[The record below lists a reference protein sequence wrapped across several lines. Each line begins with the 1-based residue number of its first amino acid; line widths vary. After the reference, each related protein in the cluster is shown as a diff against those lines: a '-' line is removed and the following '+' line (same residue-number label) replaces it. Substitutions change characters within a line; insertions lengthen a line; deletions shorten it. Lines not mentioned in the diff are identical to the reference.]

1 MTGEQLIAAA
11 SLGALAAAAV
21 VLMLPRRDVAGPR
34 RWSNLLLP
42 ASQLALAAFMFHH
55 IVASGLPEWLFA
67 LVAGTCFACALGDVV
82 LFRALW
88 KAERADV
95 EAERARLL
103 EEQVAMQDEHRARLE
118 ADLRDAGRVREQLA
132 AELDRVDELL
142 QAHELAEVPGQLDRA
157 ARAMKGAEGRWCE
170 HPVVDALVAAKARTL
185 ADAGVR
191 FDARLNVPED
201 LPLPDVE
208 LCALFSNTLDNALHA
223 CAKVPAEGRFVELRA
238 RSAGGFFLLDMA
250 NACTADATAQ
260 GPLAKAKRPVV
271 GGHGWGLRIL
281 QTIAARHAGTC
292 SFEREEGVFRTS
304 VALELP
310 RA

>member
-1 MTGEQLIAAA
+1 MTGEQLIAVA

-21 VLMLPRRDVAGPR
+21 VLMLPRRGAAGPR
-34 RWSNLLLP
+34 RRSNLLLP
-42 ASQLALAAFMFHH
+42 ASQLALAAFMLHH
-55 IVASGLPEWLFA
+55 IVAFDLPEWLFA

-82 LFRALW
+82 LFGALR

-142 QAHELAEVPGQLDRA
+142 QARELAEVPGQLDRA
-157 ARAMKGAEGRWCE
+157 ARAMKGAEGRWCD
-170 HPVVDALVAAKARTL
+170 HPVADALVAAKARAL

-191 FDARLNVPED
+191 FDARLDVPED

-208 LCALFSNTLDNALHA
+208 LCALFSNTLDNALRA
-223 CAKVPAEGRFVELRA
+223 CAEVPAEKRFVDLRA

-250 NACTADATAQ
+250 NACAADAAKV
-260 GPLAKAKRPVV
+260 PLAKPRRPVV
-271 GGHGWGLRIL
+271 GGHGWGLGIL
-281 QTIAARHAGTC
+281 QAIAARHAGTC

-304 VALELP
+304 IALELS
-310 RA
+310 RV